1 MLFRSKKCEQA
12 NIGKKVY
19 LNLFRHSGATRAA
32 TFMTEAQMKLR
43 HGWTN
48 QSKMPSRYV
57 HLVQSDVEK
66 TILERYG
73 LIPKDKTRT
82 QMFRHCP
89 ACKQRNNS
97 DVEFCENCAKPL
109 SLEKALE
116 IDEEAKKEKETLNK
130 KIEEMEKSQEEKTDR
145 IKHLEEQMSVILH
158 TLNLV
163 KTTSPADTKT
173 DTTLRD

>member
-1 MLFRSKKCEQA
+1 M
-12 NIGKKVY
+12 
-19 LNLFRHSGATRAA
+19 FRHSGATRAA